1 MSFTTITRELACWVF
16 TLANAAVRRHYLLE
30 LLLNYATT
38 LTNALDLLG
47 VKHDKLGVTFHQL
60 CKHFFQEAEVALLVS
75 VLVAMNDTSEED
87 VNKYLNGDNE
97 EVVKDPEDRSEATI
111 SVPLTSHRLQYLEHL
126 IDDIYCFLNHEQR
139 KREYE
144 ILC

>member
-1 MSFTTITRELACWVF
+1 
-16 TLANAAVRRHYLLE
+16 
-30 LLLNYATT
+30 
-38 LTNALDLLG
+38 
-47 VKHDKLGVTFHQL
+47 
-60 CKHFFQEAEVALLVS
+60 
-75 VLVAMNDTSEED
+75 MNDTSEED

-97 EVVKDPEDRSEATI
+97 EVVKDTEDRSEATI